1 MAAAPPA
8 RRRGRAGTPEP
19 AAPAALAH
27 SASRAGP
34 PAQPDDG
41 DSQGTRGRDRPGAG
55 RRNVGRNSAGATRP
69 EADTPRRPVPAA
81 RSVPAAKDAPA
92 GGRAPGAWLP
102 AESAETLL
110 VTGFDFLRGEVERIV
125 AAAGGELRV
134 AVDATEAAPF
144 WDTAAVV
151 LVGSDIR
158 ELPPRR
164 RAPAV
169 LVGLGGEG
177 DSLWHLAAALGAERV
192 AVLPD
197 AAAWLAEYLSRSR
210 SPEAGGLVLG
220 VTGGC
225 GGAGATTAAIWIAQ
239 AAAEWGARVL
249 LIDGDPWGGG
259 LELALAAEES
269 PGLRW
274 TDLSDASGSIDP
286 EQLSDA
292 LPVAGGFSFLSWPG
306 SRERQ
311 TGVEAAT
318 VGGVLDAARRG
329 YELVLVDIGRGT
341 EPLRTFAWDC
351 DRILVV
357 APAQLK
363 AAVSSARLLQELP
376 PVETA
381 LVIRGKA
388 GAVLDGPLIAESV
401 GLPLQGLVPQ
411 VRGTANATEL
421 GRLLEMGRRRTVR
434 RFAASVL
441 DLLGGELP

>member
-1 MAAAPPA
+1 
-8 RRRGRAGTPEP
+8 
-19 AAPAALAH
+19 
-27 SASRAGP
+27 
-34 PAQPDDG
+34 
-41 DSQGTRGRDRPGAG
+41 
-55 RRNVGRNSAGATRP
+55 
-69 EADTPRRPVPAA
+69 
-81 RSVPAAKDAPA
+81 
-92 GGRAPGAWLP
+92 
-102 AESAETLL
+102 L
-110 VTGFDFLRGEVERIV
+110 VTDFDFLRGEVERIV
-125 AAAGGELRV
+125 AAAGGQLRV
-134 AVDATEAAPF
+134 AADATEAAPF
-144 WDTAAVV
+144 RDTAAVV

-177 DSLWHLAAALGAERV
+177 DSLWHLAATLGAERV

-197 AAAWLAEYLSRSR
+197 AATWLAEYLNRSR

-274 TDLSDASGSIDP
+274 TDLSEASGSIDP

-311 TGVEAAT
+311 PGVEAAT

-401 GLPLQGLVPQ
+401 GLPLQGLVPE
-411 VRGTANATEL
+411 VKGTANATEL